1 MPQRPYLIFDKSSL
15 ESLNIDESMLLDT
28 FYSCVITPIFFV
40 ECLAD
45 LEKQMS
51 SKSTPEQLVG
61 SLADRTPEYES
72 CVTLHHLDLL
82 RWELT
87 GKFSLLR
94 LKGGPFVAGAKSVQL
109 GDQKGV
115 IFQQTKEQEAMQRW
129 TAREFLDAERLI
141 AKWWRKS
148 LTSIDFD
155 AMVKAVMAEIGPHWR
170 KPKTLQDARQM
181 TDIIIDHMDQQWL
194 LGFGIDL
201 LGVSDLKEQAISD
214 WVGKRRPSL
223 RQCIPY
229 FIFMLSVNLFFCLV
243 LPTQLLRNV
252 KPSHHIDLAY
262 LYYLPFCSIFTSKD
276 SFHAQIV
283 PLFLTPEQTF
293 VNGIE
298 LKEDLKKLDL
308 RYSALEES
316 EFKTGTTSFAMHPPE
331 EPAFLT
337 TRLWDKH
344 VPKWRDAPPPVKLNK
359 QLQDALTEMMKKV
372 SGSPQVAPHDI
383 GNVSEL
389 GYVSVEGK
397 IHLRKGKYRRYSEEM
412 EQHIIEGEKNR

>member
-223 RQCIPY
+223 RQCMPY

-262 LYYLPFCSIFTSKD
+262 LYLPT
-276 SFHAQIV
+276 V
-283 PLFLTPEQTF
+283 L
-293 VNGIE
+293 
-298 LKEDLKKLDL
+298 LDL
-308 RYSALEES
+308 HLEGQFS
-316 EFKTGTTSFAMHPPE
+316 TADC
-331 EPAFLT
+331 AA
-337 TRLWDKH
+337 
-344 VPKWRDAPPPVKLNK
+344 VPYP
-359 QLQDALTEMMKKV
+359 
-372 SGSPQVAPHDI
+372 
-383 GNVSEL
+383 
-389 GYVSVEGK
+389 
-397 IHLRKGKYRRYSEEM
+397 
-412 EQHIIEGEKNR
+412 

>member
-1 MPQRPYLIFDKSSL
+1 MALRPYLIFDKSSL
-15 ESLNIDESMLLDT
+15 ESLNIDEAALLDI

-61 SLADRTPEYES
+61 SLADRTPEWAS
-72 CVTLHHLDLL
+72 CVTLHHLDVL
-82 RWELT
+82 RWELI

-94 LKGGPFVAGAKSVQL
+94 RKGGPFVAGARSVPL
-109 GDQKGV
+109 GDQKGL

-141 AKWWRKS
+141 AKQWRKS

-155 AMVKAVMAEIGPHWR
+155 AMVKVVMEDIGPHWR

-201 LGVSDLKEQAISD
+201 LGVSDLKERAILD

-223 RQCIPY
+223 RQCLPY
-229 FIFMLSVNLFFCLV
+229 FIFMLSVNIFFCLI

-276 SFHAQIV
+276 NFHAQIV

-298 LKEDLKKLDL
+298 LKQDLKKLDE
-308 RYSALEES
+308 RYSALDES
-316 EFKTGTTSFAMHPPE
+316 EFRTGTTSFAMHPPE
-331 EPAFLT
+331 EPTFLT

-344 VPKWRDAPPPVKLNK
+344 IPKWRDAPPPAKLDK
-359 QLQDALTEMMKKV
+359 RLEDALTEMVKQV

-383 GNVSEL
+383 GSVSEL
-389 GYVSVEGK
+389 GYVSVESK
-397 IHLRKGKYRRYSEEM
+397 IHLRKGKYRYSEET
-412 EQHIIEGEKNR
+412 EQRIIDGEMNR